1 MICLVVT
8 AMQWWSWITA
18 LARFWLNWSVWA
30 STTTHWCSL
39 PRIMGQQWCL
49 VPNKVGNH
57 SHISTSNINTPFY
70 LNDLIRMNRLKSNM
84 LFLHYL
90 LRCIESSCL
99 SCSISVTFFRQVM
112 SSFKTFAFCSIFCS
126 LNSSVMYAP
135 NTPIQFLCVTG
146 LFCKDYLS
154 EMNCL
159 YSTGEALS
167 LRFCPV
173 PFFYILRRQQRSV
186 PLREGDY
193 VWRRD
198 EGTSHRLV
206 ARTDPCWHSEN
217 DPKLFHLKV
226 PIVLSNSLY
235 SVFPHPQNT
244 PYTFLSVQTLHQ
256 RFI

>member
-1 MICLVVT
+1 ML
-8 AMQWWSWITA
+8 
-18 LARFWLNWSVWA
+18 LNV
-30 STTTHWCSL
+30 
-39 PRIMGQQWCL
+39 
-49 VPNKVGNH
+49 
-57 SHISTSNINTPFY
+57 
-70 LNDLIRMNRLKSNM
+70 

-90 LRCIESSCL
+90 SMYMCAVHCIVSSCL
-99 SCSISVTFFRQVM
+99 SCSISITFFRQVM
-112 SSFKTFAFCSIFCS
+112 SSFKMYLKTLAFCSIFCS

-173 PFFYILRRQQRSV
+173 PFFILRRQQRSV

-193 VWRRD
+193 IWRWD
-198 EGTSHRLV
+198 EGTSHCLV
-206 ARTDPCWHSEN
+206 AWTDPCWHSEN

-235 SVFPHPQNT
+235 SIFLHPQNT
-244 PYTFLSVQTLHQ
+244 PYTFLSVQMLHLS
-256 RFI
+256 FI